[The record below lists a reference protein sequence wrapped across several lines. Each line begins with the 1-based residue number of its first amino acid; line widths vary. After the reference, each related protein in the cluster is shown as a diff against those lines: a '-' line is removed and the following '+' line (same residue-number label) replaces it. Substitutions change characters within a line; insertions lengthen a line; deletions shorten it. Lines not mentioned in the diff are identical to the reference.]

1 MVKVGEADARAAY
14 DVLRPLSNQAA
25 ALPADWKML
34 DGADKEA
41 IIFLLLKEVL
51 QRINAYGMV
60 VQVLVTASATPPS
73 SITPSTMVPRISSD
87 RTLTKIPLLSSSGA
101 EEAKV
106 WPPAS
111 LASEAYPSS
120 LLPRPG

>member
-1 MVKVGEADARAAY
+1 VPQ
-14 DVLRPLSNQAA
+14 LRGR
-25 ALPADWKML
+25 K
-34 DGADKEA
+34 KA
-41 IIFLLLKEVL
+41 IIFLLLKEIL
-51 QRINAYGMV
+51 QRLNAHGLV

-87 RTLTKIPLLSSSGA
+87 RTLMRIPLPSSSGA